1 MNFDISPD
9 PVLPEVLIVRP
20 KRLGDSRGWFSEIY
34 NEAAFRGAGIDARF
48 IQDNQSRSE
57 LAGTLRGLHFQSP
70 PHAQAKLVRCTR
82 GRMLDVIV
90 DIRKGSPRF
99 GRHTALELGEAEGT
113 QVFVPEGFAHGFCT
127 LEPGTE
133 VTYKVSAGYAPGS
146 DLGVAF
152 DDPALGI
159 AWPLPAAE
167 MTLSDRDRKHPR
179 LAELPDYFSQA
190 FETTNK
196 D

>member
-1 MNFDISPD
+1 MSLDVSPD

-20 KRLGDSRGWFSEIY
+20 KRLGDVRGWFSEIY
-34 NEAAFRGAGIDARF
+34 NEAAFRAAGVEARF

-57 LAGTLRGLHFQSP
+57 LAGTLRGLHFQAP

-82 GRMLDVIV
+82 GRLLDVIV
-90 DIRKGSPRF
+90 DIRKASQRF
-99 GRHTALELGEAEGT
+99 GRHTTLELSEASAT
-113 QVFVPEGFAHGFCT
+113 QVYVPVGFAHGFCT

-133 VTYKVSAGYAPGS
+133 VTYKVSAGFAPGS
-146 DLGVAF
+146 DFGLAF

-159 AWPLPAAE
+159 AWPFPAGDL
-167 MTLSDRDRKHPR
+167 TLSDRDRKHPH
-179 LAELPDYFSQA
+179 LSKFPDYFGQA
-190 FETTNK
+190 FAQTGK

>member
-1 MNFDISPD
+1 MALDVLPD

-20 KRLGDSRGWFSEIY
+20 GRQGDTRGWFSEIY
-34 NEAAFRGAGIDARF
+34 NEAAFLEAGIDARF

-57 LAGTLRGLHFQSP
+57 HAGTLRGLHFQSP

-82 GRMLDVIV
+82 GRLLDVIV

-99 GRHTALELGEAEGT
+99 GRHTKLELSEAEGT

-146 DLGVAF
+146 DLGIAF
-152 DDPALGI
+152 DDSALGI
-159 AWPLPAAE
+159 VWPYPPGEL
-167 MTLSDRDRKHPR
+167 TLSDRDRKHPR
-179 LAELPDYFSQA
+179 LAELPDYFRQA
-190 FETTNK
+190 FAKTSKE
-196 D
+196 

>member
-1 MNFDISPD
+1 MSLDVSPD
-9 PVLPEVLIVRP
+9 PVLPEVLIVRL
-20 KRLGDSRGWFSEIY
+20 KRLGDPRGWFSEIY
-34 NEAAFRGAGIDARF
+34 NEAAFRAAGIDARF

-57 LAGTLRGLHFQSP
+57 LAGTLRGLHFQAP

-99 GRHTALELGEAEGT
+99 GLHTTLELSEAECT

-146 DLGVAF
+146 DFGLAF
-152 DDPALGI
+152 DDPALAI
-159 AWPLPAAE
+159 AWPVAQGDLK
-167 MTLSDRDRKHPR
+167 LSDRDRKHPR
-179 LAELPDYFSQA
+179 LADLPDYFGQA
-190 FETTNK
+190 SVKMSKE
-196 D
+196 

>member
-1 MNFDISPD
+1 
-9 PVLPEVLIVRP
+9 VLIVRP
-20 KRLGDSRGWFSEIY
+20 TRLGDARGWFSEIY
-34 NEAAFRGAGIDARF
+34 NEAAFRAAGVEARF

-57 LAGTLRGLHFQSP
+57 LAGTLRGLHFQGP

-82 GRMLDVIV
+82 GRLLDVIV

-99 GRHTALELGEAEGT
+99 GQHTTLELSEAEEK

-146 DLGVAF
+146 DFGLAF
-152 DDPALGI
+152 DDPALAI
-159 AWPLPAAE
+159 AWPFPVGEL
-167 MTLSDRDRKHPR
+167 TLSDRDRKHPR
-179 LAELPDYFSQA
+179 LAALPDYFGQA
-190 FETTNK
+190 VAQTGK

>member
-1 MNFDISPD
+1 MSLTVMPD
-9 PVLPEVLIVRP
+9 PVLPEVLHVRAA
-20 KRLGDSRGWFSEIY
+20 RHGDARGWFSETY
-34 NEAAFRGAGIDARF
+34 NEAAFRAAGISAPF
-48 IQDNQSRSE
+48 VQDNHSRSAE
-57 LAGTLRGLHFQSP
+57 AGTLRGLHYQAP
-70 PHAQAKLVRCTR
+70 PYAQAKLVRCTR
-82 GRMLDVIV
+82 GRLLDVIV

-99 GRHTALELGEAEGT
+99 GRHTTLELSEAEGT

-146 DLGVAF
+146 DFGLAF

-159 AWPLPAAE
+159 AWPFLATE
-167 MTLSDRDRKHPR
+167 LTLSDRDRKHPR
-179 LAELPDYFSQA
+179 LAELPDYFGQA
-190 FETTNK
+190 FAKTSK